1 MLDSNILEGLIK
13 LIDKLKEENTL
24 VIVEGY
30 KDKRSLTSL
39 GISERRILSTQRRA
53 LFKLVEEV
61 IKKDKKAVILTDL
74 DKTGKKLYSKLNSD
88 LSQRGVHIDNKL
100 RNFLFR
106 HTSLRQIEGLK
117 DYIER
122 NS

>member
-1 MLDSNILEGLIK
+1 M
-13 LIDKLKEENTL
+13 
-24 VIVEGY
+24 
-30 KDKRSLTSL
+30 
-39 GISERRILSTQRRA
+39 
-53 LFKLVEEV
+53 EEV

-88 LSQRGVHIDNKL
+88 LSQRGVYIDNKL